1 MLARE
6 AKLKDGTPEQYQALD
21 EAIRTGQFIR
31 NKCLRL
37 WMDSEKVGKS
47 EMQSLCKDLAQ
58 EFPFAKKLNSMA
70 RQAHA
75 ERAWVAV
82 KRFYENCRPPLTS
95 PPLGGKRGG
104 VGYPKFKK
112 HSRSVEYKTSG
123 WKLSN
128 DGFYLTFTDGFK
140 AGTFSLYCDGKARE
154 DILRSKINR
163 VRVIRRADGYYCQF
177 VLDVERIE
185 EGTYTGE
192 VAGIDL
198 GLKYF
203 IKDQDDNEVIYPQFL
218 RQSEHRLKKLQ
229 RRLSRR
235 HQKGKKQSANYHK
248 ARQQLGKQHLK
259 VQRQRRDW
267 AIKQA
272 QALVASRDVVVYEDL
287 RVANLVKNRN
297 LAKSISDAAWSQ
309 FTDFLDYYGKVWGK
323 AVVAVNP
330 AFTSQDCHNCGHR
343 SKKSLSTRTHK
354 CPSCG
359 IELCRDTN
367 AALNILKKGM
377 EALGM
382 EWSNNSTQGHWGT
395 ALKEETTGET
405 STSADEGK
413 PELVS
418 GIAEPVISE
427 TVKTE
432 ESPRL

>member
-1 MLARE
+1 MLVRE
-6 AKLKDGTPEQYQALD
+6 AKLKDGTSEQYQALD

-37 WMDSEKVGKS
+37 WMDAEKVGKS
-47 EMQSLCKDLAQ
+47 KMQSLCKDLAQ
-58 EFPFAKKLNSMA
+58 QFPYAKKLNSMA

-75 ERAWVAV
+75 DRAWVAV
-82 KRFYENCRPPLTS
+82 KRFYENCRNGVKP
-95 PPLGGKRGG
+95 

-123 WKLSN
+123 WKLSE
-128 DGFYLTFTDGFK
+128 DGYQITFTDGFQ
-140 AGTFSLYCDGKARE
+140 AGTFSLYCNGKARE
-154 DILRSKINR
+154 DILGSKINR
-163 VRVIRRADGYYCQF
+163 VRVIRRADGYYAQF
-177 VLDVERIE
+177 CLDIQRVE

-192 VAGIDL
+192 VIGIDL

-218 RQSEHRLKKLQ
+218 RKSEHRLKELQ

-235 HQKGKKQSANYHK
+235 HQKGKKQSANYQK

-259 VQRQRRDW
+259 VQRQRKDW
-267 AIKQA
+267 AIKLA
-272 QALVASRDVVVYEDL
+272 QALVTSNDVVVYEDL
-287 RVANLVKNRN
+287 RVANLVKNHN

-309 FTDFLDYYGKVWGK
+309 FTDFLDYYGKVWSK

-343 SKKSLSTRTHK
+343 SQKSLSTRTHK

-367 AALNILKKGM
+367 AALNILKRGM
-377 EALGM
+377 EVI
-382 EWSNNSTQGHWGT
+382 GT
-395 ALKEETTGET
+395 PPIIGGACDDRL
-405 STSADEGK
+405 
-413 PELVS
+413 
-418 GIAEPVISE
+418 
-427 TVKTE
+427 
-432 ESPRL
+432 PRC

>member
-1 MLARE
+1 MLVRE

-37 WMDSEKVGKS
+37 WMDAEKVSRAK
-47 EMQSLCKDLAQ
+47 MQALCKDLAQ
-58 EFPFAKKLNSMA
+58 EFPFAKRLNSMA

-75 ERAWVAV
+75 ARAWTSVQ
-82 KRFYENCRPPLTS
+82 RFYENCRNGVKP
-95 PPLGGKRGG
+95 

-123 WKLSN
+123 WKLSK
-128 DGFYLTFTDGFK
+128 DGFHLTFTDGFK
-140 AGTFSLYCDGKARE
+140 AGTFSLYCNSKARE
-154 DILRSKINR
+154 DILTSKINR
-163 VRVIRRADGYYCQF
+163 VRVIRRADGYYAQF
-177 VLDVERIE
+177 CLDVERVE

-192 VAGIDL
+192 VVGIDL

-203 IKDQDDNEVIYPQFL
+203 IKDQNDNQVIYPQFL
-218 RQSEHRLKKLQ
+218 RKSEHRLKKLQ

-235 HQKGKKQSANYHK
+235 HRQGKKQSANYYK

-272 QALVASRDVVVYEDL
+272 QALVASNDVVVYEDL
-287 RVANLVKNRN
+287 KVANLVKNHN

-309 FTDFLDYYGKVWGK
+309 FTDFLDYYGKVWDK

-330 AFTSQDCHNCGHR
+330 AFTSQDCHNCRHR
-343 SKKSLSTRTHK
+343 VKKSLSTRTHK
-354 CPSCG
+354 CPHCG

-367 AALNILKKGM
+367 AALNILRRGM
-377 EALGM
+377 EILGI
-382 EWSNNSTQGHWGT
+382 EWNQGTGGHPETSEKSG
-395 ALKEETTGET
+395 TTGET
-405 STSADEGK
+405 PTSVDSGK
-413 PELVS
+413 LESVS
-418 GIAEPVISE
+418 GVAEPVISE
-427 TVKTE
+427 SVKTE
-432 ESPRL
+432 ESPSF

>member
-1 MLARE
+1 MLVRE

-37 WMDSEKVGKS
+37 WMDAEKTSRAK
-47 EMQSLCKDLAQ
+47 MQSLCKSLAE

-75 ERAWVAV
+75 DRAWASV
-82 KRFYENCRPPLTS
+82 KRFYENCRNGIKP
-95 PPLGGKRGG
+95 

-123 WKLSN
+123 WKLSE
-128 DGFYLTFTDGFK
+128 DGYQIPFTDGFK

-163 VRVIRRADGYYCQF
+163 VRVIRRADGYYAQF
-177 VLDVERIE
+177 CLDVERVE

-192 VAGIDL
+192 VIGIDL

-203 IKDQDDNEVIYPQFL
+203 IKDQNDNGVIYPQFL
-218 RQSEHRLKKLQ
+218 RQSENRLKKLQ

-235 HQKGKKQSANYHK
+235 HQQGKKQSVNYHK

-267 AIKQA
+267 AIKLA
-272 QALVASRDVVVYEDL
+272 QALVASNDVVVYEDL
-287 RVANLVKNRN
+287 RVANLVKNHN

-309 FTDFLDYYGKVWGK
+309 FTDFLDYYGKVWSK

-343 SKKSLSTRTHK
+343 SQKSLSTRTHK

-367 AALNILKKGM
+367 AALNILKRGM

-382 EWSNNSTQGHWGT
+382 EWSNNRTQGHWET

-405 STSADEGK
+405 PTSVDSGK
-413 PELVS
+413 LESVS
-418 GIAEPVISE
+418 GVKESVIQN
-427 TVKTE
+427 
-432 ESPRL
+432 P

>member
-1 MLARE
+1 MLVRE
-6 AKLKDGTPEQYQALD
+6 AKLKDGTPRQYQALD

-37 WMDSEKVGKS
+37 WMDGEKVAKS
-47 EMQSLCKDLAQ
+47 KMQSLCKDLAQ
-58 EFPFAKKLNSMA
+58 EFSFAKKLNSMA

-75 ERAWVAV
+75 DRAWAAV
-82 KRFYENCRPPLTS
+82 KRFYDNCRNGVKP
-95 PPLGGKRGG
+95 
-104 VGYPKFKK
+104 VGYPNFKK

-123 WKLSN
+123 WKLSE
-128 DGFYLTFTDGFK
+128 DGYQIAFTDSFK
-140 AGTFSLYCDGKARE
+140 AGTFSLYCNGKARE

-163 VRVIRRADGYYCQF
+163 VRVIRRADGYYAQF
-177 VLDVERIE
+177 CLDVERVE
-185 EGTYTGE
+185 QGTYTGE
-192 VAGIDL
+192 VIGLDL
-198 GLKYF
+198 GIKYF
-203 IKDQDDNEVIYPQFL
+203 IKDQNDNSVIYPQFL

-235 HQKGKKQSANYHK
+235 HQQGKNQSANYHK

-272 QALVASRDVVVYEDL
+272 QALVASKDVVVYEDL
-287 RVANLVKNRN
+287 RVANLVKNHN

-309 FTDFLDYYGKVWGK
+309 FTAFLDYYGKVWGK

-330 AFTSQDCHNCGHR
+330 AYTSQDCHNCGHR

-382 EWSNNSTQGHWGT
+382 EWNQGTGGHPET
-395 ALKEETTGET
+395 APSYISPSGGEREGETTGET
-405 STSADEGK
+405 SASADEGK
-413 PELVS
+413 PDLVS
-418 GIAEPVISE
+418 GVAEPVTTSG
-427 TVKTE
+427 
-432 ESPRL
+432 